1 MRVLYRM
8 LIKDLKQNGKKKI
21 FCLLKDLDDLGFWEM
36 VVLDFM
42 FRFVLAV
49 YIIPSLIFFLVLLTL
64 HLVRSSPLLKT
75 F

>member
-1 MRVLYRM
+1 M
-8 LIKDLKQNGKKKI
+8 LIKKMEKKI
-21 FCLLKDLDDLGFWEM
+21 FYLLKDLEVIGFWEM

-49 YIIPSLIFFLVLLTL
+49 YIIPSLIFFLVLLTP

-75 F
+75 FNFFSYDYA

>member
-8 LIKDLKQNGKKKI
+8 LIKKNGKKI
-21 FCLLKDLDDLGFWEM
+21 FYLLKDLEVIGFWEM

-49 YIIPSLIFFLVLLTL
+49 YIIPSLIFF
-64 HLVRSSPLLKT
+64 S
-75 F
+75 FY

>member
-1 MRVLYRM
+1 ME
-8 LIKDLKQNGKKKI
+8 KKKI

-49 YIIPSLIFFLVLLTL
+49 YIIPSLIFFSLVLLTP